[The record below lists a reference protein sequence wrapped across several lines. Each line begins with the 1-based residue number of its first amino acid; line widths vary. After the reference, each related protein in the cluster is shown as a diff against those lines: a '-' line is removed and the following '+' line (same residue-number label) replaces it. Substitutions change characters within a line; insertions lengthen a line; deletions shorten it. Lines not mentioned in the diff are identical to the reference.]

1 MDYDALRSALH
12 EAGQAHVAEQ
22 LAALE
27 GRSRRRLA
35 RQLNEFDLSVL
46 PELHAAIEAASHP
59 KVRKLSPA
67 PVYELADREFP
78 YALHEGAEALAPMAV
93 RALENGEVAVLL
105 VAGGQ
110 GTRLGFDGPKGCYP
124 LLPETRMTL
133 FEVFARKLL
142 RIGREYGQ
150 VPPLYVMVGEHNR
163 AQTRNYFEDHDFFGL
178 DPEAV
183 LFFAQGAMPALDDD
197 GKLVMEA
204 PDRLF
209 LAPDGHGGVIRALK
223 RMGMLTDMA
232 ERGIRTVSYLQV
244 DNVQAP
250 VADPAFLGLHIAEGA
265 DMSLKVVRK
274 TDPDEKV
281 GIYCLDGGS
290 PCIVEY
296 TEFSSEQ
303 STERD
308 AAGDLRFWA
317 GSIAVHAF
325 SLEFL
330 QVLAGGGATLPLH
343 ANRKPV
349 PRADGEDAPAW
360 KFERFVFDAIPLAS
374 RVACLEV
381 PRDEQFLPLKNA
393 DGEFGPDGVRQSYA
407 NYWAAAVERAAGYRP
422 GRIEVDPA
430 AFENA
435 RELLL
440 HPEQVPAAGED
451 GVCIIRAQD

>member
-1 MDYDALRSALH
+1 MDYDALSSALRQ
-12 EAGQAHVAEQ
+12 AGQAHVAEQ
-22 LAALE
+22 LQALE

-35 RQLNEFDLSVL
+35 RQLNEFDLSAL
-46 PELHAAIEAASHP
+46 PELHAAIEAASRP
-59 KVRKLSPA
+59 KVRELAPA

-78 YALHEGAEALAPMAV
+78 YAPHAGAQAMAPMAYK
-93 RALENGEVAVLL
+93 ALENGEVAVLL

-142 RIGREYGQ
+142 RAGREYGK

-163 AQTRNYFEDHDFFGL
+163 AVTRNYFEDHDFFGL
-178 DPEAV
+178 NPDDV
-183 LFFAQGAMPALDDD
+183 MFFAQGVMPALDDD
-197 GKLVMEA
+197 GKLVLEA
-204 PDRLF
+204 PGRLF
-209 LAPDGHGGVIRALK
+209 LGPDGHGGVIRALQ

-274 TDPDEKV
+274 SDPAEKV
-281 GIYCLDGGS
+281 GIYCLDNGT

-296 TEFSSEQ
+296 TEFSPEQ
-303 STERD
+303 SAER
-308 AAGDLRFWA
+308 AENGDLRYWA

-330 QVLAGGGATLPLH
+330 QMLGAGGATLPLH

-349 PRADGEDAPAW
+349 ARADGTEAPAW

-374 RVACLEV
+374 RVVCLEV

-393 DGEFGPDGVRQSYA
+393 DGEFGPDGVRQSYTR
-407 NYWAAAVERAAGYRP
+407 YWAQAVERAAGYRP
-422 GRIEVDPA
+422 ERIEVDPA

-435 RELLL
+435 RELLQ
-440 HPEQVPAAGED
+440 HPERVPAAPEG
-451 GVCIIRAQD
+451 GVCIIRAPE